1 MMDSTKL
8 SLELHMCAVVCIY
21 ALHNNNIN
29 FKFMKTIQYNPINK
43 NNS

>member
-8 SLELHMCAVVCIY
+8 PLELYMCAVVCID

-29 FKFMKTIQYNPINK
+29 FKFMKTKQYNPISK